1 MSSVIT
7 TDFERWKA
15 QEAALGKPV
24 ALNEFVFANVPG
36 LDPSKDISRDEKLPP
51 AGQIVHRQAVN
62 KAGLAS
68 ENAVAYSVTLGTD
81 VGDFVFNWIG
91 LINKESGTLA
101 MITHAPEQRKIK
113 TVDGVQG
120 NVLTR
125 SFLLEFNG
133 AAKETQITT
142 SAETWQIDFTARLAG
157 MDEIRRL
164 ANRDI
169 YGAAAF
175 FGDGFLVTKAAE
187 QYRVTPGTA
196 YIEGLRGTLEEI
208 TAFNN
213 LRDTKIYADFTFQGN
228 LVSKWQTFVKVT
240 TAKTLAHYQDAA
252 GFQHYVAVIAEID
265 QNGNIT
271 DKRVKG
277 TAIDRELAELKK
289 ELPNKYQPI
298 GDYQPAGSYVTTV
311 DFSLELNKKIDKTSI
326 AQQLGD
332 ETGKVPSLNLLKT
345 ELGGKTSKGDVA
357 GILNQFGIGSVL
369 KKMTSETESGFYL
382 SASGSDDN
390 PEKELGFVIINLA
403 ASGHYKSQIA
413 LTYATET
420 PRAYFRNIFGDVKK
434 PWEPIATKSA
444 IDALNETLKEKLP
457 KSSPAADTRISVTAQ
472 DYPVVSL
479 HQTSTGDMFEIVATP
494 TRNSL
499 LFKHTAK
506 NGTIKQ
512 VGIPFA
518 EIESGAD
525 IAGQRIR
532 KLYSGS
538 GASVGQSFSFGT
550 NGVGKTLIMFHK
562 GMAKIQAPVTT
573 QSYTAYAATGAGAS
587 IAMGVYPDR
596 VTFVHNT
603 GDGDIGEIWLV
614 G

>member
-36 LDPSKDISRDEKLPP
+36 LDLSKDISRDEKLPP

-142 SAETWQIDFTARLAG
+142 SAETWQIDFTARLAC
-157 MDEIRRL
+157 MDEIQRL

-196 YIEGLRGTLEEI
+196 YIEGLRGTLEDI
-208 TAFNN
+208 TSFNN

-228 LVSKWQTFVKVT
+228 LVSKWQTFVEVT

-271 DKRVKG
+271 DKRIKG

-289 ELPNKYQPI
+289 DIPEKYQPK
-298 GDYQPAGSYVTTV
+298 GDYV
-311 DFSLELNKKIDKTSI
+311 LEPFFKLEMLKKLDKADVVS
-326 AQQLGD
+326 QLGND
-332 ETGKVPSLNLLKT
+332 TGKAVSQHLLTT
-345 ELGGKTSKGDVA
+345 ELGKKAPLNVADGK
-357 GILNQFGIGSVL
+357 
-369 KKMTSETESGFYL
+369 
-382 SASGSDDN
+382 
-390 PEKELGFVIINLA
+390 LA
-403 ASGHYKSQIA
+403 KDQ
-413 LTYATET
+413 
-420 PRAYFRNIFGDVKK
+420 N
-434 PWEPIATKSA
+434 
-444 IDALNETLKEKLP
+444 
-457 KSSPAADTRISVTAQ
+457 
-472 DYPVVSL
+472 
-479 HQTSTGDMFEIVATP
+479 
-494 TRNSL
+494 
-499 LFKHTAK
+499 
-506 NGTIKQ
+506 
-512 VGIPFA
+512 
-518 EIESGAD
+518 GAD
-525 IAGQRIR
+525 IADKKKFVGN
-532 KLYSGS
+532 LGLGDVNAAGVATGS
-538 GASVGQSFSFGT
+538 LGSTGYAILPMII
-550 NGVGKTLIMFHK
+550 NGSRSTLIMQWGKLTPLTSGNTIDINLPIAFPTAI
-562 GMAKIQAPVTT
+562 MQ
-573 QSYTAYAATGAGAS
+573 AYATHDNELHTTRPTVYGIGVTSRSTITATATQLTANSVGAT
-587 IAMGVYPDR
+587 
-596 VTFVHNT
+596 VTRGGNEAACYGRYFV
-603 GDGDIGEIWLV
+603 IGY
-614 G
+614 

>member
-1 MSSVIT
+1 MMSSVIT

-51 AGQIVHRQAVN
+51 AGQIVHRQAIN

-133 AAKETQITT
+133 AATETQITT

-157 MDEIRRL
+157 MDEIQRL

-169 YGAAAF
+169 YGAAVF

-277 TAIDRELAELKK
+277 TAIDRELAELK
-289 ELPNKYQPI
+289 ESLPNDYATKPEVNGKLAKAKNGADI
-298 GDYQPAGSYVTTV
+298 PDTEAFIKNLGLGDTDGFVGRLIKTRVFTSSGTYTPTPGTKRIRVTITGGGGGGGGCQAHASNETFFGAGGGAGGTIISIMTAGSYYVV
-311 DFSLELNKKIDKTSI
+311 I
-326 AQQLGD
+326 G
-332 ETGKVPSLNLLKT
+332 
-345 ELGGKTSKGDVA
+345 A
-357 GILNQFGIGSVL
+357 G
-369 KKMTSETESGFYL
+369 
-382 SASGSDDN
+382 
-390 PEKELGFVIINLA
+390 
-403 ASGHYKSQIA
+403 
-413 LTYATET
+413 
-420 PRAYFRNIFGDVKK
+420 
-434 PWEPIATKSA
+434 
-444 IDALNETLKEKLP
+444 
-457 KSSPAADTRISVTAQ
+457 
-472 DYPVVSL
+472 
-479 HQTSTGDMFEIVATP
+479 
-494 TRNSL
+494 
-499 LFKHTAK
+499 
-506 NGTIKQ
+506 
-512 VGIPFA
+512 
-518 EIESGAD
+518 
-525 IAGQRIR
+525 
-532 KLYSGS
+532 GS
-538 GASVGQSFSFGT
+538 G
-550 NGVGKTLIMFHK
+550 
-562 GMAKIQAPVTT
+562 
-573 QSYTAYAATGAGAS
+573 GAGALNGLNGGDS
-587 IAMGVYPDR
+587 SFASLIAPGGAGGGKSGVSNTNGGAGGVP
-596 VTFVHNT
+596 NT
-603 GDGDIGEIWLV
+603 GDIRIIGGHGGDGQAGNFSVSGGGGASHWGGGGRAGADAGGGISGRAYGSGGGGAYDPAYSGTKMTGGNGAAGICIIEEFA
-614 G
+614 

>member
-157 MDEIRRL
+157 MDEIQRL

-187 QYRVTPGTA
+187 QYRVTPGAA

-208 TAFNN
+208 TTFNN

-277 TAIDRELAELKK
+277 TPTDRELEKLIK
-289 ELPNKYQPI
+289 ELPEKYQPI
-298 GDYQPAGSYVTTV
+298 GNYQPAGNYV
-311 DFSLELNKKIDKTSI
+311 DSDYFRLEMLKKFDKASI
-326 AQQLGD
+326 SDQMGNDGD
-332 ETGKVPSLNLLKT
+332 KVPSLRLLSEQIGKCQPKGNYATRDEVNSGLSGKVDKTGGEIKGSLSVENLWV
-345 ELGGKTSKGDVA
+345 LGTGNVPDLSIYPAHTNGDAFFQYKWGTQWFGKVVMPRLQPGEIRTLLHTGSPVLGLGQKPVNLTNVRNKAITYQNDTGQP
-357 GILNQFGIGSVL
+357 ILIAVSL
-369 KKMTSETESGFYL
+369 FYL
-382 SASGSDDN
+382 GVASGIQATLSVDTEKFSVRSGGFGNNESYKGCFISMIIPPGAYYRIDSD
-390 PEKELGFVIINLA
+390 
-403 ASGHYKSQIA
+403 
-413 LTYATET
+413 
-420 PRAYFRNIFGDVKK
+420 
-434 PWEPIATKSA
+434 
-444 IDALNETLKEKLP
+444 
-457 KSSPAADTRISVTAQ
+457 
-472 DYPVVSL
+472 
-479 HQTSTGDMFEIVATP
+479 
-494 TRNSL
+494 
-499 LFKHTAK
+499 
-506 NGTIKQ
+506 
-512 VGIPFA
+512 VGS
-518 EIESGAD
+518 IESWMEY
-525 IAGQRIR
+525 R
-532 KLYSGS
+532 
-538 GASVGQSFSFGT
+538 
-550 NGVGKTLIMFHK
+550 
-562 GMAKIQAPVTT
+562 
-573 QSYTAYAATGAGAS
+573 
-587 IAMGVYPDR
+587 
-596 VTFVHNT
+596 
-603 GDGDIGEIWLV
+603 
-614 G
+614 

>member
-15 QEAALGKPV
+15 QEAALGNPV

-81 VGDFVFNWIG
+81 TGDFVFNWIG

-157 MDEIRRL
+157 MDEIQRL

-169 YGAAAF
+169 YGVAAF

-187 QYRVTPGTA
+187 QYRVTLGTA

-228 LVSKWQTFVKVT
+228 LVRKWQTFVKVT

-265 QNGNIT
+265 KNGNIT

-289 ELPNKYQPI
+289 DLPNKYQPI
-298 GDYQPAGSYVTTV
+298 GDYQPAGSYVTTAN
-311 DFSLELNKKIDKTSI
+311 FSLELNKKIDKASI
-326 AQQLGD
+326 SDVMGNDGD
-332 ETGKVPSLNLLKT
+332 KVPSLRLLSEQIGKCQAKGDYAT
-345 ELGGKTSKGDVA
+345 KQELTNGINTRLPLTGGVLSGNSDILILRNTGVGRENFIAGENSKGERDWLLGRLGLGDDLSLYSA
-357 GILNQFGIGSVL
+357 LHKIGIVL
-369 KKMTSETESGFYL
+369 KSDGAYVNNNKIMSGF
-382 SASGSDDN
+382 
-390 PEKELGFVIINLA
+390 
-403 ASGHYKSQIA
+403 KS
-413 LTYATET
+413 LFENTGYAE
-420 PRAYFRNIFGDVKK
+420 FGDSGLIIQWGIT
-434 PWEPIATKSA
+434 PSPIGGESV
-444 IDALNETLKEKLP
+444 DL
-457 KSSPAADTRISVTAQ
+457 SFRIPFPNKCLAG
-472 DYPVVSL
+472 VVSP
-479 HQTSTGDMFEIVATP
+479 TSSTNNTGFNATYFHI
-494 TRNSL
+494 TSRNA
-499 LFKHTAK
+499 FRITNDRAGTA
-506 NGTIKQ
+506 N
-512 VGIPFA
+512 
-518 EIESGAD
+518 
-525 IAGQRIR
+525 
-532 KLYSGS
+532 KLY
-538 GASVGQSFSFGT
+538 
-550 NGVGKTLIMFHK
+550 M
-562 GMAKIQAPVTT
+562 
-573 QSYTAYAATGAGAS
+573 YW
-587 IAMGVYPDR
+587 IA
-596 VTFVHNT
+596 
-603 GDGDIGEIWLV
+603 IGY
-614 G
+614 

>member
-133 AAKETQITT
+133 AATETQITT

-157 MDEIRRL
+157 MDEIQRL

-187 QYRVTPGTA
+187 QYRVTLGTA

-208 TAFNN
+208 TTFNN

-277 TAIDRELAELKK
+277 SKYDREIEEVRKDLESGDFASKTDLRTGLDKKLDKNRIVQQLSDSSTDVPSAGAVNDALKQK
-289 ELPNKYQPI
+289 QPA
-298 GDYQPAGSYVTTV
+298 GNYALKSDLNNYQPAG
-311 DFSLELNKKIDKTSI
+311 N
-326 AQQLGD
+326 
-332 ETGKVPSLNLLKT
+332 
-345 ELGGKTSKGDVA
+345 
-357 GILNQFGIGSVL
+357 
-369 KKMTSETESGFYL
+369 
-382 SASGSDDN
+382 
-390 PEKELGFVIINLA
+390 
-403 ASGHYKSQIA
+403 
-413 LTYATET
+413 
-420 PRAYFRNIFGDVKK
+420 YFNF
-434 PWEPIATKSA
+434 SA
-444 IDALNETLKEKLP
+444 ITEMPGMGFSGAFTGD
-457 KSSPAADTRISVTAQ
+457 ISVKYIKGISISSGPGNSDTGQIYVDHKAVVTAR
-472 DYPVVSL
+472 YL
-479 HQTSTGDMFEIVATP
+479 
-494 TRNSL
+494 NN
-499 LFKHTAK
+499 
-506 NGTIKQ
+506 NGAVYENRI
-512 VGIPFA
+512 VGIPVGA
-518 EIESGAD
+518 TIEWQSAAPIPENFLVNDG
-525 IAGQRIR
+525 R
-532 KLYSGS
+532 
-538 GASVGQSFSFGT
+538 SFSASTYSELAKVFPGLKLPDDRGLFKRALDSGKGYDSGRALGSFQNDAMQNLTGSFGNPT
-550 NGVGKTLIMFHK
+550 IEGGDWAEGVFRHSVNIG
-562 GMAKIQAPVTT
+562 GRAQ
-573 QSYTAYAATGAGAS
+573 GAGGNSISWTFDAS
-587 IAMGVYPDR
+587 RQVRTANEFRPVNKAVIYITR
-596 VTFVHNT
+596 V
-603 GDGDIGEIWLV
+603 I
-614 G
+614 

>member
-51 AGQIVHRQAVN
+51 SGQIVHRQAVN

-81 VGDFVFNWIG
+81 TGDFVFNWIG

-120 NVLTR
+120 NVITR

-133 AAKETQITT
+133 AATETQITT

-157 MDEIRRL
+157 MDEIQRL

-169 YGAAAF
+169 YGTAAF

-187 QYRVTPGTA
+187 QYHVTPGTA

-208 TAFNN
+208 TTFNN

-240 TAKTLAHYQDAA
+240 TAKTLAHYQDTA

-265 QNGNIT
+265 KNGNIT

-277 TAIDRELAELKK
+277 TATDRELAELKK
-289 ELPNKYQPI
+289 DLPETYQPK
-298 GDYQPAGSYVTTV
+298 GDYVSESDLNNKINNDDIVHVPGTSKTKIMSQSGATKAFADAAIFFSSSNQAGVRPSESSDISLVTLSTGHVGVWSNTAGEFLWYFTGSKMMKGEVPLSLVTGFRESFVGMTTYFMHRSAQLPAGWYSINGDRYSVSSPQGAV
-311 DFSLELNKKIDKTSI
+311 IKSLPAQLKSDWKI
-326 AQQLGD
+326 
-332 ETGKVPSLNLLKT
+332 
-345 ELGGKTSKGDVA
+345 
-357 GILNQFGIGSVL
+357 
-369 KKMTSETESGFYL
+369 TESG
-382 SASGSDDN
+382 GM
-390 PEKELGFVIINLA
+390 INLPDPRFTDGRMPFPRPVNGTSRQVGTIEDDITRKITGGL
-403 ASGHYKSQIA
+403 SGVQFKN
-413 LTYATET
+413 T
-420 PRAYFRNIFGDVKK
+420 
-434 PWEPIATKSA
+434 SA
-444 IDALNETLKEKLP
+444 PSGAF
-457 KSSPAADTRISVTAQ
+457 
-472 DYPVVSL
+472 
-479 HQTSTGDMFEIVATP
+479 QTSIQTDVQG
-494 TRNSL
+494 
-499 LFKHTAK
+499 TALEP
-506 NGTIKQ
+506 GT
-512 VGIPFA
+512 
-518 EIESGAD
+518 S
-525 IAGQRIR
+525 
-532 KLYSGS
+532 S
-538 GASVGQSFSFGT
+538 
-550 NGVGKTLIMFHK
+550 IM
-562 GMAKIQAPVTT
+562 
-573 QSYTAYAATGAGAS
+573 
-587 IAMGVYPDR
+587 R
-596 VTFVHNT
+596 VTFDSSRVVNT
-603 GDGDIGEIWLV
+603 GTENKPLDIGVTWAIYLGV
-614 G
+614 

>member
-51 AGQIVHRQAVN
+51 SGQIVHRQAVN

-113 TVDGVQG
+113 TIDGVQG

-133 AAKETQITT
+133 AATETQITT

-157 MDEIRRL
+157 MDEIQRL

-187 QYRVTPGTA
+187 QYRVTPGAA

-208 TAFNN
+208 TTFNN

-289 ELPNKYQPI
+289 DLPERYQPK
-298 GDYQPAGSYVTTV
+298 GDYQPAGSYAKPGDSYTKVEANIKFQPLGNYADKNSYNPQNFSAPISSNEFRSISEGGSAAFFKDGAITYTKDGKEWKYVNYPEKSGVMAVV
-311 DFSLELNKKIDKTSI
+311 DDIPAQLTG
-326 AQQLGD
+326 QQLI
-332 ETGKVPSLNLLKT
+332 ELLKEVDGT
-345 ELGGKTSKGDVA
+345 GSGLDADFIRGLPADFTLVNNGTGGYQKLPSGLIIQWGISEITSGTVWVPFNIVFPSAVAHVSIHDNSGGETLSVWQINNLNVRGFSADLTA
-357 GILNQFGIGSVL
+357 GISNPGKFGVP
-369 KKMTSETESGFYL
+369 KEVRAPWFAFGF
-382 SASGSDDN
+382 
-390 PEKELGFVIINLA
+390 
-403 ASGHYKSQIA
+403 
-413 LTYATET
+413 
-420 PRAYFRNIFGDVKK
+420 
-434 PWEPIATKSA
+434 
-444 IDALNETLKEKLP
+444 
-457 KSSPAADTRISVTAQ
+457 
-472 DYPVVSL
+472 
-479 HQTSTGDMFEIVATP
+479 
-494 TRNSL
+494 
-499 LFKHTAK
+499 
-506 NGTIKQ
+506 
-512 VGIPFA
+512 
-518 EIESGAD
+518 
-525 IAGQRIR
+525 
-532 KLYSGS
+532 
-538 GASVGQSFSFGT
+538 
-550 NGVGKTLIMFHK
+550 
-562 GMAKIQAPVTT
+562 
-573 QSYTAYAATGAGAS
+573 
-587 IAMGVYPDR
+587 
-596 VTFVHNT
+596 
-603 GDGDIGEIWLV
+603 
-614 G
+614 

>member
-62 KAGLAS
+62 RAGLAS
-68 ENAVAYSVTLGTD
+68 EKAVAYSVTLGTD

-157 MDEIRRL
+157 MDEIQRL

-187 QYRVTPGTA
+187 QYSVTPGTA

-208 TAFNN
+208 TTFNN

-277 TAIDRELAELKK
+277 TATDRELAELKK
-289 ELPNKYQPI
+289 DLPDKYQPK
-298 GDYQPAGSYVTTV
+298 GDYQPAGSYASEDDVN
-311 DFSLELNKKIDKTSI
+311 SKIDKKSLTDT
-326 AQQLGD
+326 LGD
-332 ETGKVPSLNLLKT
+332 SKELVIHQKGLTELFTGKHIPAGADLNNYK
-345 ELGGKTSKGDVA
+345 EPGD
-357 GILNQFGIGSVL
+357 
-369 KKMTSETESGFYL
+369 FYQN
-382 SASGSDDN
+382 SSD
-390 PEKELGFVIINLA
+390 LA
-403 ASGHYKSQIA
+403 ASGKNYPGPHAGHLRVEKAAGVIQTFRHYITGQQWQRSFYDNSWTGWLEFSHIRIGKIELSGFTSGELGFGWYLMSNDRYPVESPQGKVLKSLSPMFRSVWKIKESDGMINVPQIQLEDGRTPFFRPVNGTGRQVGSVEQDA
-413 LTYATET
+413 QRKITGFLHDVYGGINLGADGVFDKKSVYDADYYASRVQSDLRFKLLGNCVFDSSNVTQTATEN
-420 PRAYFRNIFGDVKK
+420 RSLNIGMNAV
-434 PWEPIATKSA
+434 IY
-444 IDALNETLKEKLP
+444 L
-457 KSSPAADTRISVTAQ
+457 
-472 DYPVVSL
+472 
-479 HQTSTGDMFEIVATP
+479 
-494 TRNSL
+494 
-499 LFKHTAK
+499 
-506 NGTIKQ
+506 
-512 VGIPFA
+512 
-518 EIESGAD
+518 
-525 IAGQRIR
+525 
-532 KLYSGS
+532 
-538 GASVGQSFSFGT
+538 
-550 NGVGKTLIMFHK
+550 GV
-562 GMAKIQAPVTT
+562 
-573 QSYTAYAATGAGAS
+573 
-587 IAMGVYPDR
+587 
-596 VTFVHNT
+596 
-603 GDGDIGEIWLV
+603 
-614 G
+614 

>member
-68 ENAVAYSVTLGTD
+68 EKAVAYSVTLGTD

-133 AAKETQITT
+133 AATETQITT

-157 MDEIRRL
+157 MDEIQRL

-208 TAFNN
+208 TTFNN

-289 ELPNKYQPI
+289 R
-298 GDYQPAGSYVTTV
+298 
-311 DFSLELNKKIDKTSI
+311 
-326 AQQLGD
+326 
-332 ETGKVPSLNLLKT
+332 
-345 ELGGKTSKGDVA
+345 VA
-357 GILNQFGIGSVL
+357 EYISAERG
-369 KKMTSETESGFYL
+369 L
-382 SASGSDDN
+382 SACG
-390 PEKELGFVIINLA
+390 ELRYYG
-403 ASGHYKSQIA
+403 
-413 LTYATET
+413 
-420 PRAYFRNIFGDVKK
+420 
-434 PWEPIATKSA
+434 
-444 IDALNETLKEKLP
+444 
-457 KSSPAADTRISVTAQ
+457 
-472 DYPVVSL
+472 
-479 HQTSTGDMFEIVATP
+479 
-494 TRNSL
+494 
-499 LFKHTAK
+499 
-506 NGTIKQ
+506 
-512 VGIPFA
+512 
-518 EIESGAD
+518 
-525 IAGQRIR
+525 
-532 KLYSGS
+532 
-538 GASVGQSFSFGT
+538 
-550 NGVGKTLIMFHK
+550 
-562 GMAKIQAPVTT
+562 
-573 QSYTAYAATGAGAS
+573 
-587 IAMGVYPDR
+587 
-596 VTFVHNT
+596 
-603 GDGDIGEIWLV
+603 
-614 G
+614 

>member
-24 ALNEFVFANVPG
+24 ALNEFVFANVQG

-133 AAKETQITT
+133 AATETQITT

-157 MDEIRRL
+157 MDEIQRL

-169 YGAAAF
+169 YGTAAF
-175 FGDGFLVTKAAE
+175 FGDGFLVTKTAE

-240 TAKTLAHYQDAA
+240 SAKTLAHYLDAA

-265 QNGNIT
+265 KNGNIT

-289 ELPNKYQPI
+289 ELPNTYQPK
-298 GDYQPAGSYVTTV
+298 GDYQPAGSYVTTAN
-311 DFSLELNKKIDKTSI
+311 FSLELNKKIDKASI
-326 AQQLGD
+326 ADQLGN
-332 ETGKVPSLNLLKT
+332 ETTKVPSLHLLIT
-345 ELGGKTSKGDVA
+345 EIGKLQPKGNYQVA
-357 GILNQFGIGSVL
+357 GN
-369 KKMTSETESGFYL
+369 
-382 SASGSDDN
+382 
-390 PEKELGFVIINLA
+390 
-403 ASGHYKSQIA
+403 
-413 LTYATET
+413 YA
-420 PRAYFRNIFGDVKK
+420 D
-434 PWEPIATKSA
+434 
-444 IDALNETLKEKLP
+444 
-457 KSSPAADTRISVTAQ
+457 KSSAGLQEFS
-472 DYPVVSL
+472 
-479 HQTSTGDMFEIVATP
+479 G
-494 TRNSL
+494 
-499 LFKHTAK
+499 
-506 NGTIKQ
+506 
-512 VGIPFA
+512 GI
-518 EIESGAD
+518 
-525 IAGQRIR
+525 R
-532 KLYSGS
+532 
-538 GASVGQSFSFGT
+538 
-550 NGVGKTLIMFHK
+550 
-562 GMAKIQAPVTT
+562 AP
-573 QSYTAYAATGAGAS
+573 YIDAATGEDRTGLRAMNKRPLIYSEIAGKVYQAVIPLQNGTMGFSEDYPKLPLIGSGSTRNGVTDSRQLGITYINDKPYSIFVTVMLQSSTTEYNLITIMKIKNLPAS
-587 IAMGVYPDR
+587 DFYVGVNGAGSGILAKATHAQIVLPGESYVVTATTVGAKIVSWVEIAV
-596 VTFVHNT
+596 
-603 GDGDIGEIWLV
+603 
-614 G
+614 

>member
-51 AGQIVHRQAVN
+51 SGQIVHRQAVN

-133 AAKETQITT
+133 AATETQITT

-157 MDEIRRL
+157 MDEIQRL

-240 TAKTLAHYQDAA
+240 TAKTLAHYQDAS

-265 QNGNIT
+265 KNGNIT

-277 TAIDRELAELKK
+277 TATDRELAELKK
-289 ELPNKYQPI
+289 DLPEKYQPI
-298 GDYQPAGSYVTTV
+298 GDYQPAGSYVTTAN
-311 DFSLELNKKIDKTSI
+311 FSLELNKKIDKASI
-326 AQQLGD
+326 SDVMGND
-332 ETGKVPSLNLLKT
+332 RSKVPSLDLFSTKIGGLSSDLSTKFDKTGGKISGQIDIEAPGGRVQTLKAKAGTSVYQELYLLTILAAWLGITNGDTLTLANSIADKRLT
-345 ELGGKTSKGDVA
+345 IGPDGFKIDGRDIATADKLLGIGQTYKDVTASRKNGATYTNNSTKPIWIFVKANRTASTDYDPYSIGVFVNGVEAAYRWTSVNEIPTVQFIVPPGASYYVLGGWGQT
-357 GILNQFGIGSVL
+357 
-369 KKMTSETESGFYL
+369 
-382 SASGSDDN
+382 
-390 PEKELGFVIINLA
+390 
-403 ASGHYKSQIA
+403 H
-413 LTYATET
+413 
-420 PRAYFRNIFGDVKK
+420 
-434 PWEPIATKSA
+434 PWEPITKWVELS
-444 IDALNETLKEKLP
+444 
-457 KSSPAADTRISVTAQ
+457 
-472 DYPVVSL
+472 
-479 HQTSTGDMFEIVATP
+479 
-494 TRNSL
+494 
-499 LFKHTAK
+499 
-506 NGTIKQ
+506 
-512 VGIPFA
+512 
-518 EIESGAD
+518 
-525 IAGQRIR
+525 
-532 KLYSGS
+532 
-538 GASVGQSFSFGT
+538 
-550 NGVGKTLIMFHK
+550 
-562 GMAKIQAPVTT
+562 
-573 QSYTAYAATGAGAS
+573 
-587 IAMGVYPDR
+587 
-596 VTFVHNT
+596 
-603 GDGDIGEIWLV
+603 
-614 G
+614 

>member
-81 VGDFVFNWIG
+81 TGDFVFNWIG

-157 MDEIRRL
+157 MDEIQRL

-240 TAKTLAHYQDAA
+240 TAKTLANYQDAA

-265 QNGNIT
+265 KNGNIT

-289 ELPNKYQPI
+289 DIPEKYQPK
-298 GDYQPAGSYVTTV
+298 GDYQPAGSYVTTAN
-311 DFSLELNKKIDKTSI
+311 FSLELNKKIDKASI
-326 AQQLGD
+326 SDVMGNDGD
-332 ETGKVPSLNLLKT
+332 KVPSLRLLSEQIGKAQPKGNYANNNGFGIEADSFRGNLG
-345 ELGGKTSKGDVA
+345 LGNSSVRDVGIEPRQIPDMSYFVVSKNSTVIVEQLPTGIIKIA
-357 GILNQFGIGSVL
+357 GIHLASTNNDGNCFIPLPSSFPNRVL
-369 KKMTSETESGFYL
+369 FYC
-382 SASGSDDN
+382 AEQNSGSYSGDLTPWIFSPYMN
-390 PEKELGFVIINLA
+390 EESPVSSLRLA
-403 ASGHYKSQIA
+403 VRRSTTG
-413 LTYATET
+413 EVM
-420 PRAYFRNIFGDVKK
+420 RN
-434 PWEPIATKSA
+434 
-444 IDALNETLKEKLP
+444 
-457 KSSPAADTRISVTAQ
+457 DTISVKYFA
-472 DYPVVSL
+472 
-479 HQTSTGDMFEIVATP
+479 
-494 TRNSL
+494 
-499 LFKHTAK
+499 
-506 NGTIKQ
+506 
-512 VGIPFA
+512 VG
-518 EIESGAD
+518 
-525 IAGQRIR
+525 
-532 KLYSGS
+532 Y
-538 GASVGQSFSFGT
+538 
-550 NGVGKTLIMFHK
+550 
-562 GMAKIQAPVTT
+562 
-573 QSYTAYAATGAGAS
+573 
-587 IAMGVYPDR
+587 
-596 VTFVHNT
+596 
-603 GDGDIGEIWLV
+603 
-614 G
+614 

>member
-81 VGDFVFNWIG
+81 TGDFVFNWIG
-91 LINKESGTLA
+91 LVNKESGTLA

-133 AAKETQITT
+133 AATETQITT

-157 MDEIRRL
+157 MDEIQRL

-208 TAFNN
+208 TTFNN

-228 LVSKWQTFVKVT
+228 LVSKWQTFVKIT

-289 ELPNKYQPI
+289 DLPEKYQPK
-298 GDYQPAGSYVTTV
+298 GDYQPAGSYQPAGNYV
-311 DFSLELNKKIDKTSI
+311 DSDYFRLEMLKKFDKANISD
-326 AQQLGD
+326 QMGNDGD
-332 ETGKVPSLNLLKT
+332 KVPSLRLLS
-345 ELGGKTSKGDVA
+345 EQIGRCQPKGDYALSSGNGINAEEFRRNLGLGSSALRNA
-357 GILNQFGIGSVL
+357 GVSN
-369 KKMTSETESGFYL
+369 
-382 SASGSDDN
+382 
-390 PEKELGFVIINLA
+390 
-403 ASGHYKSQIA
+403 
-413 LTYATET
+413 
-420 PRAYFRNIFGDVKK
+420 GDVPEMAAFSAFLGENGWFKI
-434 PWEPIATKSA
+434 PMLVNGTPITLIVQYGTKACAEKTTTSIDFPIPFPNNCFHFSSSAYQATGG
-444 IDALNETLKEKLP
+444 IWV
-457 KSSPAADTRISVTAQ
+457 SVT
-472 DYPVVSL
+472 V
-479 HQTSTGDMFEIVATP
+479 
-494 TRNSL
+494 N
-499 LFKHTAK
+499 
-506 NGTIKQ
+506 
-512 VGIPFA
+512 
-518 EIESGAD
+518 GAD
-525 IAGQRIR
+525 NYHGEANAFFDGSLARAG
-532 KLYSGS
+532 Y
-538 GASVGQSFSFGT
+538 
-550 NGVGKTLIMFHK
+550 
-562 GMAKIQAPVTT
+562 
-573 QSYTAYAATGAGAS
+573 
-587 IAMGVYPDR
+587 
-596 VTFVHNT
+596 VHFKWLA
-603 GDGDIGEIWLV
+603 IGF
-614 G
+614 

>member
-36 LDPSKDISRDEKLPP
+36 LDPSKDISRDEQLPP

-157 MDEIRRL
+157 MDEIQRL

-208 TAFNN
+208 TAFSN

-265 QNGNIT
+265 LNGNIT

-277 TAIDRELAELKK
+277 SKYDREIEEVRKDLESGDFASKTDLRTGLDKKLDKTRIVQQLSDSSTDVPSAGAVNDALKQK
-289 ELPNKYQPI
+289 QPA
-298 GDYQPAGSYVTTV
+298 GNYALKSDLNNYQPAG
-311 DFSLELNKKIDKTSI
+311 N
-326 AQQLGD
+326 
-332 ETGKVPSLNLLKT
+332 
-345 ELGGKTSKGDVA
+345 
-357 GILNQFGIGSVL
+357 
-369 KKMTSETESGFYL
+369 
-382 SASGSDDN
+382 
-390 PEKELGFVIINLA
+390 
-403 ASGHYKSQIA
+403 
-413 LTYATET
+413 
-420 PRAYFRNIFGDVKK
+420 YFNF
-434 PWEPIATKSA
+434 SA
-444 IDALNETLKEKLP
+444 ITEMPGMGFSGAFTGD
-457 KSSPAADTRISVTAQ
+457 ISVKYIKGISISSGPGNSDTGQIYVDHKAVVTAR
-472 DYPVVSL
+472 YL
-479 HQTSTGDMFEIVATP
+479 
-494 TRNSL
+494 NN
-499 LFKHTAK
+499 
-506 NGTIKQ
+506 NGAVYENRI
-512 VGIPFA
+512 VGIPVGA
-518 EIESGAD
+518 TIEWQSAAPIPENFLVNDG
-525 IAGQRIR
+525 R
-532 KLYSGS
+532 
-538 GASVGQSFSFGT
+538 SFSASTYSELAKVFPGLKLPDDRGLFKRALDSGKGYDSGRALGSFQNDAMQNLTGSFGNPT
-550 NGVGKTLIMFHK
+550 IEGGDWAEGVFRHSVNIG
-562 GMAKIQAPVTT
+562 GRAQ
-573 QSYTAYAATGAGAS
+573 GAGGNSISWTFDAS
-587 IAMGVYPDR
+587 RQVRTANEFRPVNKAVIYITR
-596 VTFVHNT
+596 V
-603 GDGDIGEIWLV
+603 I
-614 G
+614 

>member
-133 AAKETQITT
+133 AATETQITT

-157 MDEIRRL
+157 MDEIQRL

-208 TAFNN
+208 TTFNN

-277 TAIDRELAELKK
+277 TPTDRELEKLIK
-289 ELPNKYQPI
+289 ELPEKYQPI
-298 GDYQPAGSYVTTV
+298 GNYVTETN
-311 DFSLELNKKIDKTSI
+311 FNLGLGKKIDKANI
-326 AQQLGD
+326 ADQLGND
-332 ETGKVPSLNLLKT
+332 RSKVPSLDLLTT
-345 ELGGKTSKGDVA
+345 ELAKKIPESYVVSELGYNNDKIIDQRRVTNELNDRAMKSDVETFIKELRTELEKKGDKNTLIRAGKGYHEDKATGLIMQWGDWALADVPGDKTVVNFAIPFPATGVVSAISVNNAADQMVGYEKIGKTGMTIIKG
-357 GILNQFGIGSVL
+357 I
-369 KKMTSETESGFYL
+369 T
-382 SASGSDDN
+382 DDN
-390 PEKELGFVIINLA
+390 V
-403 ASGHYKSQIA
+403 
-413 LTYATET
+413 
-420 PRAYFRNIFGDVKK
+420 R
-434 PWEPIATKSA
+434 
-444 IDALNETLKEKLP
+444 
-457 KSSPAADTRISVTAQ
+457 
-472 DYPVVSL
+472 
-479 HQTSTGDMFEIVATP
+479 TGQYIVW
-494 TRNSL
+494 
-499 LFKHTAK
+499 
-506 NGTIKQ
+506 G
-512 VGIPFA
+512 
-518 EIESGAD
+518 
-525 IAGQRIR
+525 
-532 KLYSGS
+532 
-538 GASVGQSFSFGT
+538 
-550 NGVGKTLIMFHK
+550 
-562 GMAKIQAPVTT
+562 
-573 QSYTAYAATGAGAS
+573 
-587 IAMGVYPDR
+587 
-596 VTFVHNT
+596 
-603 GDGDIGEIWLV
+603 W
-614 G
+614 

>member
-142 SAETWQIDFTARLAG
+142 SAETWQIDFTARLTG
-157 MDEIRRL
+157 MDEAQRL

-169 YGAAAF
+169 YGASAF

-208 TAFNN
+208 TTFNN

-265 QNGNIT
+265 QNGNIK

-289 ELPNKYQPI
+289 DIPEKYQPI
-298 GDYQPAGSYVTTV
+298 GDYQPAGSYATKQ
-311 DFSLELNKKIDKTSI
+311 ELNSGLGKKWDKSAPLHEFPDAVITEKSD
-326 AQQLGD
+326 LNNY
-332 ETGKVPSLNLLKT
+332 KVP
-345 ELGGKTSKGDVA
+345 GDFIFSNDA
-357 GILNQFGIGSVL
+357 IGSHFPDVWGGYLEVRKNLYSRIDQVFTVYSSNEKYFRSSQGTGEFSAWVSLYTSGNTKTDKNGYIRVNGSTGELIGIPVGSSVFWNTSAPIPDNFWPHEGRSFSASEYPELAKVIPSL
-369 KKMTSETESGFYL
+369 KLPDDRGYAIRVADNGKGIDPGRTVGSFQEDAIRNFTGWFGERDFRSPNNGNYFPFLWGQTGVFKSEKRISSEGASPVMEKAESGNW
-382 SASGSDDN
+382 SG
-390 PEKELGFVIINLA
+390 
-403 ASGHYKSQIA
+403 
-413 LTYATET
+413 
-420 PRAYFRNIFGDVKK
+420 VKFD
-434 PWEPIATKSA
+434 PSLVVPTA
-444 IDALNETLKEKLP
+444 NENRMKN
-457 KSSPAADTRISVTAQ
+457 
-472 DYPVVSL
+472 
-479 HQTSTGDMFEIVATP
+479 VA
-494 TRNSL
+494 
-499 LFKHTAK
+499 K
-506 NGTIKQ
+506 I
-512 VGIPFA
+512 
-518 EIESGAD
+518 
-525 IAGQRIR
+525 
-532 KLYSGS
+532 
-538 GASVGQSFSFGT
+538 
-550 NGVGKTLIMFHK
+550 LIM
-562 GMAKIQAPVTT
+562 
-573 QSYTAYAATGAGAS
+573 
-587 IAMGVYPDR
+587 R
-596 VTFVHNT
+596 VK
-603 GDGDIGEIWLV
+603 
-614 G
+614 

>member
-133 AAKETQITT
+133 AATETQITT

-157 MDEIRRL
+157 MDEIQRL

-289 ELPNKYQPI
+289 DLPNKYQPI
-298 GDYQPAGSYVTTV
+298 GDYQPKGDYQPAGQYVLSKDADEKLKAKRDKTDNIFPAVTFKPENAEDVLWLAYDEYKKQFAIAINVGNTAKYIYLQNKEGSFALEDQVTDQAILSKILGVDGAGSNLDADFIRGLPG
-311 DFSLELNKKIDKTSI
+311 DFSSLLE
-326 AQQLGD
+326 GD
-332 ETGKVPSLNLLKT
+332 GYQRLPSKLIIQWGVSGQSPSDIYVRFPIPFTKNPL
-345 ELGGKTSKGDVA
+345 
-357 GILNQFGIGSVL
+357 FIGH
-369 KKMTSETESGFYL
+369 
-382 SASGSDDN
+382 
-390 PEKELGFVIINLA
+390 
-403 ASGHYKSQIA
+403 SGHGGGYTTAIWTSNSITNVGFNASQVCV
-413 LTYATET
+413 LS
-420 PRAYFRNIFGDVKK
+420 NN
-434 PWEPIATKSA
+434 S
-444 IDALNETLKEKLP
+444 EK
-457 KSSPAADTRISVTAQ
+457 
-472 DYPVVSL
+472 
-479 HQTSTGDMFEIVATP
+479 
-494 TRNSL
+494 
-499 LFKHTAK
+499 
-506 NGTIKQ
+506 
-512 VGIPFA
+512 
-518 EIESGAD
+518 
-525 IAGQRIR
+525 
-532 KLYSGS
+532 
-538 GASVGQSFSFGT
+538 
-550 NGVGKTLIMFHK
+550 
-562 GMAKIQAPVTT
+562 
-573 QSYTAYAATGAGAS
+573 
-587 IAMGVYPDR
+587 VYPPGNWA
-596 VTFVHNT
+596 TNWLA
-603 GDGDIGEIWLV
+603 IGY
-614 G
+614 

>member
-51 AGQIVHRQAVN
+51 SGQIVHRQAVN

-81 VGDFVFNWIG
+81 AGDFVFNWIG
-91 LINKESGTLA
+91 LVNKESGTLA

-157 MDEIRRL
+157 MDEMQRL
-164 ANRDI
+164 ASRDI
-169 YGAAAF
+169 YGTAAF

-208 TAFNN
+208 TTFNN

-228 LVSKWQTFVKVT
+228 LVSKWRTFVKVT
-240 TAKTLAHYQDAA
+240 AAKTLAHYQDTA

-265 QNGNIT
+265 QNGKIT

-277 TAIDRELAELKK
+277 TPTDRELEKLIK
-289 ELPNKYQPI
+289 ELPEKYQPI
-298 GDYQPAGSYVTTV
+298 GNYQPAGNYV
-311 DFSLELNKKIDKTSI
+311 DFDYFRLELLKKFDKADISD
-326 AQQLGD
+326 QMGND
-332 ETGKVPSLNLLKT
+332 RSKVPSLDLFTKKVGELNAGVSEKFDKTGGKITGQTDIEVKGGRVQTLKALTGKSVYQELYLLEDMVAWWGVVNSNEVVIENRATGQKLFIGPGGFKIDGKSIAT
-345 ELGGKTSKGDVA
+345 TDQLLGVGQKYKDVTASRKNGATYTNNSTKPIVVCVECNRTAATSDDAYSFGAVVDDHRVAYRWTQANEISMLCFIVPPGSSYNVLGGWGQSHV
-357 GILNQFGIGSVL
+357 
-369 KKMTSETESGFYL
+369 
-382 SASGSDDN
+382 
-390 PEKELGFVIINLA
+390 
-403 ASGHYKSQIA
+403 
-413 LTYATET
+413 
-420 PRAYFRNIFGDVKK
+420 
-434 PWEPIATKSA
+434 WEP
-444 IDALNETLKEKLP
+444 
-457 KSSPAADTRISVTAQ
+457 
-472 DYPVVSL
+472 
-479 HQTSTGDMFEIVATP
+479 
-494 TRNSL
+494 
-499 LFKHTAK
+499 
-506 NGTIKQ
+506 
-512 VGIPFA
+512 
-518 EIESGAD
+518 
-525 IAGQRIR
+525 
-532 KLYSGS
+532 
-538 GASVGQSFSFGT
+538 
-550 NGVGKTLIMFHK
+550 
-562 GMAKIQAPVTT
+562 
-573 QSYTAYAATGAGAS
+573 
-587 IAMGVYPDR
+587 
-596 VTFVHNT
+596 
-603 GDGDIGEIWLV
+603 LV
-614 G
+614 KWVELS

>member
-51 AGQIVHRQAVN
+51 SGQIVHRQAVN

-157 MDEIRRL
+157 MDEIQRL

-187 QYRVTPGTA
+187 QYRVTLGTA

-208 TAFNN
+208 TTFNN
-213 LRDTKIYADFTFQGN
+213 LRDTKIYADFTFRGN

-240 TAKTLAHYQDAA
+240 TAKTLAHYQDVA

-265 QNGNIT
+265 KNGNIT

-277 TAIDRELAELKK
+277 TATDRELAELKK
-289 ELPNKYQPI
+289 DIPNKYQPI
-298 GDYQPAGSYVTTV
+298 GDYQPAGSYVTTAN
-311 DFSLELNKKIDKTSI
+311 FSLELNKKFDKSNI
-326 AQQLGD
+326 ADQLGND
-332 ETGKVPSLNLLKT
+332 RNKVPSLDLFSK
-345 ELGGKTSKGDVA
+345 ELGGKASNSDVDKKYDRTGGTVDGVVNVSRDGA
-357 GILNQFGIGSVL
+357 G
-369 KKMTSETESGFYL
+369 
-382 SASGSDDN
+382 
-390 PEKELGFVIINLA
+390 
-403 ASGHYKSQIA
+403 
-413 LTYATET
+413 
-420 PRAYFRNIFGDVKK
+420 
-434 PWEPIATKSA
+434 
-444 IDALNETLKEKLP
+444 
-457 KSSPAADTRISVTAQ
+457 
-472 DYPVVSL
+472 VS
-479 HQTSTGDMFEIVATP
+479 I
-494 TRNSL
+494 
-499 LFKHTAK
+499 TAK
-506 NGTIKQ
+506 T
-512 VGIPFA
+512 A
-518 EIESGAD
+518 
-525 IAGQRIR
+525 
-532 KLYSGS
+532 
-538 GASVGQSFSFGT
+538 GASVRYELKDSDGTVIGYVGTASNTSDSPLVIRSNRGNATLSLSGSASFT
-550 NGVGKTLIMFHK
+550 NGKRNLTTDDQNTALLNANGWIKDSSTGFIKQWMLVDTKAGTDPQTFNFPTPFPNGFFSLSTALRSVANGYGSIAWQSASRTSVTLVNVG
-562 GMAKIQAPVTT
+562 
-573 QSYTAYAATGAGAS
+573 AATGASKAY
-587 IAMGVYPDR
+587 IEVMGY
-596 VTFVHNT
+596 
-603 GDGDIGEIWLV
+603 
-614 G
+614 

>member
-68 ENAVAYSVTLGTD
+68 EKAVAYSVTLGTD

-157 MDEIRRL
+157 MDEIQRL

-187 QYRVTPGTA
+187 QCRVTPGTA

-208 TAFNN
+208 TTFNN

-252 GFQHYVAVIAEID
+252 GFQHYVSVIAEID
-265 QNGNIT
+265 KNGNIT

-289 ELPNKYQPI
+289 DLPNKYQPI
-298 GDYQPAGSYVTTV
+298 GDYQPAGSYVYSDYFV
-311 DFSLELNKKIDKTSI
+311 LEMLKKFDKANISD
-326 AQQLGD
+326 QMGNNGD
-332 ETGKVPSLNLLKT
+332 KVPSLRLLSEQIGKCQPKGNYAPSSVYGVSSDGSVSIKT
-345 ELGGKTSKGDVA
+345 PSGKEFYISFNGYTGIKDENGKVVWEFNPDGVLTA
-357 GILNQFGIGSVL
+357 GTIPIERLRGYIKGIGDAQTWRVMGNERKIGITYVNTEKRPIQVSVDVL
-369 KKMTSETESGFYL
+369 VRNSSTPVYL
-382 SASGSDDN
+382 RYNDEAISSVASGTDQAVRQN
-390 PEKELGFVIINLA
+390 ITAII
-403 ASGHYKSQIA
+403 
-413 LTYATET
+413 
-420 PRAYFRNIFGDVKK
+420 
-434 PWEPIATKSA
+434 
-444 IDALNETLKEKLP
+444 
-457 KSSPAADTRISVTAQ
+457 PAGADYGVYT
-472 DYPVVSL
+472 D
-479 HQTSTGDMFEIVATP
+479 STG
-494 TRNSL
+494 
-499 LFKHTAK
+499 
-506 NGTIKQ
+506 
-512 VGIPFA
+512 
-518 EIESGAD
+518 
-525 IAGQRIR
+525 
-532 KLYSGS
+532 
-538 GASVGQSFSFGT
+538 
-550 NGVGKTLIMFHK
+550 TLH
-562 GMAKIQAPVTT
+562 
-573 QSYTAYAATGAGAS
+573 SWS
-587 IAMGVYPDR
+587 ELR
-596 VTFVHNT
+596 
-603 GDGDIGEIWLV
+603 
-614 G
+614 

>member
-36 LDPSKDISRDEKLPP
+36 LDPSKDISRDEQLPP

-81 VGDFVFNWIG
+81 TGDFVFNWIG

-157 MDEIRRL
+157 MDEIQRL

-169 YGAAAF
+169 YDAAAF
-175 FGDGFLVTKAAE
+175 FGDGFLVTKTAE

-208 TAFNN
+208 TTFNN

-228 LVSKWQTFVKVT
+228 LVSKWQTFVKIT

-277 TAIDRELAELKK
+277 TPTDRELEKLIKD
-289 ELPNKYQPI
+289 LPEKYQPK
-298 GDYQPAGSYVTTV
+298 GDYQPAGSYQPAGNYV
-311 DFSLELNKKIDKTSI
+311 DSDYFRLEMLKKFDKANISD
-326 AQQLGD
+326 QMGNDGD
-332 ETGKVPSLNLLKT
+332 KVPSLRLLS
-345 ELGGKTSKGDVA
+345 EQIGKCQPAGD
-357 GILNQFGIGSVL
+357 
-369 KKMTSETESGFYL
+369 
-382 SASGSDDN
+382 
-390 PEKELGFVIINLA
+390 
-403 ASGHYKSQIA
+403 
-413 LTYATET
+413 YAM
-420 PRAYFRNIFGDVKK
+420 ADDVK
-434 PWEPIATKSA
+434 PSA
-444 IDALNETLKEKLP
+444 
-457 KSSPAADTRISVTAQ
+457 
-472 DYPVVSL
+472 
-479 HQTSTGDMFEIVATP
+479 
-494 TRNSL
+494 L
-499 LFKHTAK
+499 LSK
-506 NGTIKQ
+506 IKT
-512 VGIPFA
+512 VDG
-518 EIESGAD
+518 
-525 IAGQRIR
+525 
-532 KLYSGS
+532 SGS
-538 GASVGQSFSFGT
+538 GLDADFLRGLPANFSAYGKPDGYQELPSGMIIQWGSRIIQPETIEVISFPAAFPRQLFVVVGSQHSANYTSAIMTINQTTYTRQSF
-550 NGVGKTLIMFHK
+550 GVRNHSPTVQMEFK
-562 GMAKIQAPVTT
+562 
-573 QSYTAYAATGAGAS
+573 Y
-587 IAMGVYPDR
+587 IA
-596 VTFVHNT
+596 
-603 GDGDIGEIWLV
+603 IGQ
-614 G
+614 

>member
-81 VGDFVFNWIG
+81 AGDFVFNWIG

-157 MDEIRRL
+157 MDEIQRL

-196 YIEGLRGTLEEI
+196 YIEGLRGTLDEI
-208 TAFNN
+208 TTFNN

-240 TAKTLAHYQDAA
+240 TAKTLAHYQDTA

-277 TAIDRELAELKK
+277 TVTDRELAELKK
-289 ELPNKYQPI
+289 DLPNKYQPI
-298 GDYQPAGSYVTTV
+298 GDYQPAGSYVTTAN
-311 DFSLELNKKIDKTSI
+311 FSLELNKKIDKASI
-326 AQQLGD
+326 ADQMGND
-332 ETGKVPSLNLLKT
+332 RSKVPSLDLFSTKIGDLNSGLSAKFDKT
-345 ELGGKTSKGDVA
+345 GGK
-357 GILNQFGIGSVL
+357 
-369 KKMTSETESGFYL
+369 
-382 SASGSDDN
+382 
-390 PEKELGFVIINLA
+390 
-403 ASGHYKSQIA
+403 
-413 LTYATET
+413 
-420 PRAYFRNIFGDVKK
+420 
-434 PWEPIATKSA
+434 
-444 IDALNETLKEKLP
+444 
-457 KSSPAADTRISVTAQ
+457 
-472 DYPVVSL
+472 
-479 HQTSTGDMFEIVATP
+479 
-494 TRNSL
+494 
-499 LFKHTAK
+499 
-506 NGTIKQ
+506 
-512 VGIPFA
+512 
-518 EIESGAD
+518 
-525 IAGQRIR
+525 IAGQTDIEASGGRVQTLKAKAGTSVYQELYLQDTFAAWWGITNNNMLTLENR
-532 KLYSGS
+532 VTGNKITIGNDGIKMDGKLFAAKEQLLGINSKWKNVKPNRYLDTRYTNTDPFPRMVSFTKQYASETGKTEVYVDNELIIES
-538 GASVGQSFSFGT
+538 NTGAVAASTMPAFFIVPPQSEYMIKAPSVG
-550 NGVGKTLIMFHK
+550 
-562 GMAKIQAPVTT
+562 
-573 QSYTAYAATGAGAS
+573 
-587 IAMGVYPDR
+587 
-596 VTFVHNT
+596 
-603 GDGDIGEIWLV
+603 IWKEC
-614 G
+614 

>member
-133 AAKETQITT
+133 AAKETKITT

-157 MDEIRRL
+157 MDEIQRL

-169 YGAAAF
+169 YGVAAF

-208 TAFNN
+208 TTFNN

-277 TAIDRELAELKK
+277 TATDRELAELKK
-289 ELPNKYQPI
+289 DLPEKYQQK
-298 GDYQPAGSYVTTV
+298 GDYQPAGSYQPAGNYV
-311 DFSLELNKKIDKTSI
+311 DSDYFRLEMLKKFDKANISD
-326 AQQLGD
+326 QMGNDGD
-332 ETGKVPSLNLLKT
+332 KVPSLRLLSEQIEKCQPKGNYAANDGSGIAASEFRSHLQLGDAARRYVGNNPNDLPDMSFFKTVSGGFSLPQGTQFRFGVVSGDGYKSFGVPFPNECHTIVFGQMFGPNAWVFSAMYKNLTKSGFEFAARAYSGISGLQNAG
-345 ELGGKTSKGDVA
+345 ESVAYLALGG
-357 GILNQFGIGSVL
+357 
-369 KKMTSETESGFYL
+369 
-382 SASGSDDN
+382 
-390 PEKELGFVIINLA
+390 
-403 ASGHYKSQIA
+403 
-413 LTYATET
+413 
-420 PRAYFRNIFGDVKK
+420 
-434 PWEPIATKSA
+434 
-444 IDALNETLKEKLP
+444 
-457 KSSPAADTRISVTAQ
+457 
-472 DYPVVSL
+472 
-479 HQTSTGDMFEIVATP
+479 
-494 TRNSL
+494 
-499 LFKHTAK
+499 
-506 NGTIKQ
+506 
-512 VGIPFA
+512 
-518 EIESGAD
+518 
-525 IAGQRIR
+525 
-532 KLYSGS
+532 
-538 GASVGQSFSFGT
+538 
-550 NGVGKTLIMFHK
+550 
-562 GMAKIQAPVTT
+562 
-573 QSYTAYAATGAGAS
+573 
-587 IAMGVYPDR
+587 
-596 VTFVHNT
+596 
-603 GDGDIGEIWLV
+603 
-614 G
+614 

>member
-133 AAKETQITT
+133 AATETQITT

-157 MDEIRRL
+157 MDEIQRL

-240 TAKTLAHYQDAA
+240 SAKTLAHYLDAA
-252 GFQHYVAVIAEID
+252 GFQHYVTVIAEID
-265 QNGNIT
+265 KNGNIT

-277 TAIDRELAELKK
+277 TPTDRELEKLIK
-289 ELPNKYQPI
+289 ELPEKYQPL
-298 GDYQPAGSYVTTV
+298 GNYQPAGNYV
-311 DFSLELNKKIDKTSI
+311 DSDYFRLEMLKKFDKANISD
-326 AQQLGD
+326 QMGND
-332 ETGKVPSLNLLKT
+332 RSKVPSLDLFTQKIGVLNSGLAEKFDKT
-345 ELGGKTSKGDVA
+345 GGDISGQVNIKSKGGRVLTLWPELDDETSAYIEAYLRGVMVWWLGMTGGNTLTLENRVINKKITISPSGFKINGQDIA
-357 GILNQFGIGSVL
+357 VVSQLLGVGQKYRNVTSQRLNAATYTNTTGKPIVVYI
-369 KKMTSETESGFYL
+369 EANRTES
-382 SASGSDDN
+382 SIDD
-390 PEKELGFVIINLA
+390 PYSFGGEVDGERV
-403 ASGHYKSQIA
+403 
-413 LTYATET
+413 
-420 PRAYFRNIFGDVKK
+420 AYR
-434 PWEPIATKSA
+434 WTQT
-444 IDALNETLKEKLP
+444 NE
-457 KSSPAADTRISVTAQ
+457 Q
-472 DYPVVSL
+472 
-479 HQTSTGDMFEIVATP
+479 H
-494 TRNSL
+494 
-499 LFKHTAK
+499 
-506 NGTIKQ
+506 
-512 VGIPFA
+512 
-518 EIESGAD
+518 
-525 IAGQRIR
+525 
-532 KLYSGS
+532 
-538 GASVGQSFSFGT
+538 SFSFIVPPGSEYLVKA
-550 NGVGKTLIMFHK
+550 GWGKPHGWSPITKWVEL
-562 GMAKIQAPVTT
+562 
-573 QSYTAYAATGAGAS
+573 S
-587 IAMGVYPDR
+587 
-596 VTFVHNT
+596 
-603 GDGDIGEIWLV
+603 
-614 G
+614 

>member
-91 LINKESGTLA
+91 LVNKESGTLA

-187 QYRVTPGTA
+187 QYRVTPGAA

-208 TAFNN
+208 TTFNN

-240 TAKTLAHYQDAA
+240 TAKTLANYQDAA

-265 QNGNIT
+265 KNGNIT

-289 ELPNKYQPI
+289 DLPEKYQPK
-298 GDYQPAGSYVTTV
+298 GDYQPAGSYVTTAN
-311 DFSLELNKKIDKTSI
+311 FSLELNKKIDKASI
-326 AQQLGD
+326 SD
-332 ETGKVPSLNLLKT
+332 VMVNDRNKVPSLDLFSTKIGGLSSDLSTKFDKT
-345 ELGGKTSKGDVA
+345 GGKISGQIDIEAPGGRVQTLKAKAGTSVYQELYLQDTFAAWWGITAGNKLSLENRITGNTLTIGSDGFKIDGKDIAPLDKIIGIGQSWVDVTSSRENKATYINQTSKPIVVYIESNRTGSFSGTPAPFSIDIVVNNIRVA
-357 GILNQFGIGSVL
+357 YRWTNVDEIIS
-369 KKMTSETESGFYL
+369 L
-382 SASGSDDN
+382 SAVVPPGASYSCRGGWGTEQIWGVISAW
-390 PEKELGFVIINLA
+390 KEL
-403 ASGHYKSQIA
+403 
-413 LTYATET
+413 
-420 PRAYFRNIFGDVKK
+420 R
-434 PWEPIATKSA
+434 
-444 IDALNETLKEKLP
+444 
-457 KSSPAADTRISVTAQ
+457 
-472 DYPVVSL
+472 
-479 HQTSTGDMFEIVATP
+479 
-494 TRNSL
+494 
-499 LFKHTAK
+499 
-506 NGTIKQ
+506 
-512 VGIPFA
+512 
-518 EIESGAD
+518 
-525 IAGQRIR
+525 
-532 KLYSGS
+532 
-538 GASVGQSFSFGT
+538 
-550 NGVGKTLIMFHK
+550 
-562 GMAKIQAPVTT
+562 
-573 QSYTAYAATGAGAS
+573 
-587 IAMGVYPDR
+587 
-596 VTFVHNT
+596 
-603 GDGDIGEIWLV
+603 
-614 G
+614 

>member
-24 ALNEFVFANVPG
+24 ALNEFIFANVPG
-36 LDPSKDISRDEKLPP
+36 LDPSKDISRDEKLPS

-81 VGDFVFNWIG
+81 AGDFVFNWIG

-142 SAETWQIDFTARLAG
+142 SAETWQIDFTARLSG
-157 MDEIRRL
+157 MDEAQRL
-164 ANRDI
+164 ANHDI

-187 QYRVTPGTA
+187 QYRVTPGMA

-208 TAFNN
+208 TTFNN
-213 LRDTKIYADFTFQGN
+213 LRDIKIYADFTFRGN

-265 QNGNIT
+265 PNGNIT

-277 TAIDRELAELKK
+277 TAIDRELEELKK
-289 ELPNKYQPI
+289 ELPNTYQPK
-298 GDYQPAGSYVTTV
+298 GDYQPAGSYVTTAS
-311 DFSLELNKKIDKTSI
+311 FSLELNKKIDKASI
-326 AQQLGD
+326 SDAMGND
-332 ETGKVPSLNLLKT
+332 RNKVPSLDLFSTKIGNLNSGLSEKFDKT
-345 ELGGKTSKGDVA
+345 GGK
-357 GILNQFGIGSVL
+357 
-369 KKMTSETESGFYL
+369 
-382 SASGSDDN
+382 
-390 PEKELGFVIINLA
+390 
-403 ASGHYKSQIA
+403 
-413 LTYATET
+413 
-420 PRAYFRNIFGDVKK
+420 
-434 PWEPIATKSA
+434 
-444 IDALNETLKEKLP
+444 
-457 KSSPAADTRISVTAQ
+457 
-472 DYPVVSL
+472 
-479 HQTSTGDMFEIVATP
+479 
-494 TRNSL
+494 
-499 LFKHTAK
+499 
-506 NGTIKQ
+506 
-512 VGIPFA
+512 
-518 EIESGAD
+518 
-525 IAGQRIR
+525 IAGQTDIEAPGGRVQTLKAKAGTSVYQELYLQDTFAAWWGITAGNKLSLENRITGNTLTIGSDGFKIDGKDIAPLDKIIGIGQSWVDVTSSR
-532 KLYSGS
+532 ENKATYINQTSKPIVVYIESNRTGSFSGTPAPFS
-538 GASVGQSFSFGT
+538 IDIVVNNIRVAYRWTNVDEVISLSAIVPPGASYSCRGGWGT
-550 NGVGKTLIMFHK
+550 EQIWGVISAWKEL
-562 GMAKIQAPVTT
+562 
-573 QSYTAYAATGAGAS
+573 
-587 IAMGVYPDR
+587 R
-596 VTFVHNT
+596 
-603 GDGDIGEIWLV
+603 
-614 G
+614 

>member
-81 VGDFVFNWIG
+81 TGDFVFNWIG

-157 MDEIRRL
+157 MDEIQRL

-208 TAFNN
+208 TTFNN

-277 TAIDRELAELKK
+277 SKYDREIEEVRKDLESGDFASKTDLRTGLDKKLDKTRIVQQLSDSSTDVPSAGAVNDALKQK
-289 ELPNKYQPI
+289 QPA
-298 GDYQPAGSYVTTV
+298 GNYALKSDLNNYQPAG
-311 DFSLELNKKIDKTSI
+311 N
-326 AQQLGD
+326 
-332 ETGKVPSLNLLKT
+332 
-345 ELGGKTSKGDVA
+345 
-357 GILNQFGIGSVL
+357 
-369 KKMTSETESGFYL
+369 
-382 SASGSDDN
+382 
-390 PEKELGFVIINLA
+390 
-403 ASGHYKSQIA
+403 
-413 LTYATET
+413 
-420 PRAYFRNIFGDVKK
+420 YFNF
-434 PWEPIATKSA
+434 SA
-444 IDALNETLKEKLP
+444 ITEMPGMGFSGAFTGD
-457 KSSPAADTRISVTAQ
+457 ISVKYIKGISISSGPGNSDTGQIYVDHKAVVTAR
-472 DYPVVSL
+472 YL
-479 HQTSTGDMFEIVATP
+479 
-494 TRNSL
+494 NN
-499 LFKHTAK
+499 
-506 NGTIKQ
+506 NGAVYENRI
-512 VGIPFA
+512 VGIPVGA
-518 EIESGAD
+518 TIEWQSAAPIPENFLVNDG
-525 IAGQRIR
+525 R
-532 KLYSGS
+532 
-538 GASVGQSFSFGT
+538 SFSASTYSELAKVFPGLKLPDDRGLFKRALDSGKGYDSGRALGSFQNDAMQNLTGSFGNPT
-550 NGVGKTLIMFHK
+550 IEGGDWAEGVFRHSVNIG
-562 GMAKIQAPVTT
+562 GRAQ
-573 QSYTAYAATGAGAS
+573 GAGGNSISWTFDAS
-587 IAMGVYPDR
+587 RQVRTANEFRPVNKAVIYITR
-596 VTFVHNT
+596 V
-603 GDGDIGEIWLV
+603 I
-614 G
+614 

>member
-15 QEAALGKPV
+15 QGAALGKPV

-91 LINKESGTLA
+91 LVNKESGTLA

-157 MDEIRRL
+157 MDEIQRL

-208 TAFNN
+208 TTFNN

-289 ELPNKYQPI
+289 DIPEKYQPK

-311 DFSLELNKKIDKTSI
+311 NFSLELNKKIDKASI
-326 AQQLGD
+326 ADQLGND
-332 ETGKVPSLNLLKT
+332 TGKVPSLHLMTAEIGKLQPKGDYASGDFFRFAAGEVTVIYSQNKLFRIAIYNSGLSGVYSVETGNPVYQFNSAGRLTSGVVPVSAVDGLSGKLLGVGQAWKDMKNFRVPGAKYKNST
-345 ELGGKTSKGDVA
+345 GKTIFVFARLQRQDG
-357 GILNQFGIGSVL
+357 GGNQVTDIVVN
-369 KKMTSETESGFYL
+369 
-382 SASGSDDN
+382 D
-390 PEKELGFVIINLA
+390 ILA
-403 ASGHYKSQIA
+403 AS
-413 LTYATET
+413 
-420 PRAYFRNIFGDVKK
+420 
-434 PWEPIATKSA
+434 
-444 IDALNETLKEKLP
+444 
-457 KSSPAADTRISVTAQ
+457 
-472 DYPVVSL
+472 
-479 HQTSTGDMFEIVATP
+479 
-494 TRNSL
+494 
-499 LFKHTAK
+499 
-506 NGTIKQ
+506 
-512 VGIPFA
+512 FA
-518 EIESGAD
+518 
-525 IAGQRIR
+525 
-532 KLYSGS
+532 
-538 GASVGQSFSFGT
+538 
-550 NGVGKTLIMFHK
+550 
-562 GMAKIQAPVTT
+562 
-573 QSYTAYAATGAGAS
+573 
-587 IAMGVYPDR
+587 
-596 VTFVHNT
+596 NT
-603 GDGDIGEIWLV
+603 GTSAANSSQGAFTAVQPDAEYSVSPSQGGSDVIVWSEFR
-614 G
+614 

>member
-51 AGQIVHRQAVN
+51 SGQIVHRQAVN

-81 VGDFVFNWIG
+81 TGDFVFNWIG

-175 FGDGFLVTKAAE
+175 FGDGFLATKAAE

-208 TAFNN
+208 TTFNN

-240 TAKTLAHYQDAA
+240 TAKTLTHYQDAA

-289 ELPNKYQPI
+289 ELPIKYQPI
-298 GDYQPAGSYVTTV
+298 GDYQPAGNYQPAGSYQPAGNYV
-311 DFSLELNKKIDKTSI
+311 DSDYFRLEMLKKFDKTGLSDQMGNDSSK
-326 AQQLGD
+326 A
-332 ETGKVPSLNLLKT
+332 PSLRLFTEEIGKKQPKGDYALK
-345 ELGGKTSKGDVA
+345 SDVA
-357 GILNQFGIGSVL
+357 GLIKPGFTMFAMQDEKDIMPPWYSINGDRYGIDTPQGKVLRAFPADLKKRWNIVETSQTITLPTVLQPDGRMPFPRPVNGTGRLTGSVVGDMIRNFTGEL
-369 KKMTSETESGFYL
+369 GYEANYGLTTSERDVAGAF
-382 SASGSDDN
+382 
-390 PEKELGFVIINLA
+390 
-403 ASGHYKSQIA
+403 
-413 LTYATET
+413 
-420 PRAYFRNIFGDVKK
+420 RAY
-434 PWEPIATKSA
+434 
-444 IDALNETLKEKLP
+444 
-457 KSSPAADTRISVTAQ
+457 
-472 DYPVVSL
+472 
-479 HQTSTGDMFEIVATP
+479 
-494 TRNSL
+494 
-499 LFKHTAK
+499 
-506 NGTIKQ
+506 
-512 VGIPFA
+512 
-518 EIESGAD
+518 
-525 IAGQRIR
+525 
-532 KLYSGS
+532 
-538 GASVGQSFSFGT
+538 GASKGAFKGGGEGRTT
-550 NGVGKTLIMFHK
+550 NVMFD
-562 GMAKIQAPVTT
+562 PSTVVP
-573 QSYTAYAATGAGAS
+573 TGAENKPLDVGATW
-587 IAMGVYPDR
+587 IVYLGV
-596 VTFVHNT
+596 
-603 GDGDIGEIWLV
+603 
-614 G
+614 

>member
-51 AGQIVHRQAVN
+51 TGQIVHRQAVN

-157 MDEIRRL
+157 MDEMQRL

-208 TAFNN
+208 TTFNN

-228 LVSKWQTFVKVT
+228 LVSKWQTFVKIT

-289 ELPNKYQPI
+289 DLPEKYQPK
-298 GDYQPAGSYVTTV
+298 GDYQPAGSYVTTAN
-311 DFSLELNKKIDKTSI
+311 FSLELNKKIDKASI
-326 AQQLGD
+326 SDVMGNNGD
-332 ETGKVPSLNLLKT
+332 KVPSLRLLS
-345 ELGGKTSKGDVA
+345 EQIGKCQPKGDYQPA
-357 GILNQFGIGSVL
+357 GDYVKTHPELLDGNKKITDQLFGGLGTGIRAQSPFPPDAPVQSAFKILQIGDDGWPTLIGFDAYQRRIFITTRKSQGGELDTWDELISKKDIPSLPLFGQGQTFQNVINYRTPTTAYTNGDDRAIFIIVSATQGMSGEPVIIKATVDGNEIINYSYGSNSRATV
-369 KKMTSETESGFYL
+369 FIPV
-382 SASGSDDN
+382 
-390 PEKELGFVIINLA
+390 PEKSWYRIDI
-403 ASGHYKSQIA
+403 SG
-413 LTYATET
+413 
-420 PRAYFRNIFGDVKK
+420 
-434 PWEPIATKSA
+434 
-444 IDALNETLKEKLP
+444 
-457 KSSPAADTRISVTAQ
+457 
-472 DYPVVSL
+472 
-479 HQTSTGDMFEIVATP
+479 
-494 TRNSL
+494 
-499 LFKHTAK
+499 
-506 NGTIKQ
+506 
-512 VGIPFA
+512 
-518 EIESGAD
+518 
-525 IAGQRIR
+525 
-532 KLYSGS
+532 GS
-538 GASVGQSFSFGT
+538 GA
-550 NGVGKTLIMFHK
+550 
-562 GMAKIQAPVTT
+562 KIVT
-573 QSYTAYAATGAGAS
+573 
-587 IAMGVYPDR
+587 
-596 VTFVHNT
+596 
-603 GDGDIGEIWLV
+603 WLELKK
-614 G
+614 

>member
-81 VGDFVFNWIG
+81 AGDFVFNWIG

-133 AAKETQITT
+133 AATETQITT

-157 MDEIRRL
+157 MDEIQRL

-187 QYRVTPGTA
+187 QYRVTPGAA

-213 LRDTKIYADFTFQGN
+213 LRDTKIYVDFTFRGN

-240 TAKTLAHYQDAA
+240 AAKTLAHYQDAA

-271 DKRVKG
+271 DKRIKG
-277 TAIDRELAELKK
+277 TAIDRELAELK
-289 ELPNKYQPI
+289 ESLPNDYATKTEVNGKLAKDQNGADIPNKPKFIENLGLGELTKRFVILNSAESQVRSGNGKRFIYVNDDGRFGVAGETGSGWGVNKDGVMNGVMVPVACGGTGGKTAGEAIKNLGIDLMTVPVGASVIWSSLAAIPANFWPNEGRSFSASEYPELATVFPDLKLPDDRGMYIRIADNGKGIDKNRTVGTFQ
-298 GDYQPAGSYVTTV
+298 DYQMKDAVGYVNGRTANEDINGSLVLASGM
-311 DFSLELNKKIDKTSI
+311 FSLEEKKGGAFKNVVIGNVDR
-326 AQQLGD
+326 AAD
-332 ETGKVPSLNLLKT
+332 LLKFDLSRVMPT
-345 ELGGKTSKGDVA
+345 GDQINVKNTSK
-357 GILNQFGIGSVL
+357 ILI
-369 KKMTSETESGFYL
+369 T
-382 SASGSDDN
+382 
-390 PEKELGFVIINLA
+390 
-403 ASGHYKSQIA
+403 
-413 LTYATET
+413 
-420 PRAYFRNIFGDVKK
+420 RVK
-434 PWEPIATKSA
+434 
-444 IDALNETLKEKLP
+444 
-457 KSSPAADTRISVTAQ
+457 
-472 DYPVVSL
+472 
-479 HQTSTGDMFEIVATP
+479 
-494 TRNSL
+494 
-499 LFKHTAK
+499 
-506 NGTIKQ
+506 
-512 VGIPFA
+512 
-518 EIESGAD
+518 
-525 IAGQRIR
+525 
-532 KLYSGS
+532 
-538 GASVGQSFSFGT
+538 
-550 NGVGKTLIMFHK
+550 
-562 GMAKIQAPVTT
+562 
-573 QSYTAYAATGAGAS
+573 
-587 IAMGVYPDR
+587 
-596 VTFVHNT
+596 
-603 GDGDIGEIWLV
+603 
-614 G
+614 

>member
-91 LINKESGTLA
+91 LVNKESGTLA

-157 MDEIRRL
+157 MDEIQRL

-208 TAFNN
+208 TTFNN

-265 QNGNIT
+265 KNGNIT

-277 TAIDRELAELKK
+277 TPTDRELEKLIK
-289 ELPNKYQPI
+289 ELPEKYQPL
-298 GDYQPAGSYVTTV
+298 GNYQPAGNYV
-311 DFSLELNKKIDKTSI
+311 DSDYFRLEMLKKFDKANISD
-326 AQQLGD
+326 QMGND
-332 ETGKVPSLNLLKT
+332 RSKVPSLDLFTQKIGVLNSGLAEKFDKT
-345 ELGGKTSKGDVA
+345 GGDISGQVNIKSKGGRVLTLWPELDDETSAYIEAYLRGVMVWWLGMTGGDTLTLENRVINKKITISPSGFKINGQDIA
-357 GILNQFGIGSVL
+357 VVSQLLGVGQKYRNVTSQRLNAATYTNTTGKPIVVYI
-369 KKMTSETESGFYL
+369 EANRTES
-382 SASGSDDN
+382 SIDD
-390 PEKELGFVIINLA
+390 PYSFGGEVDGERV
-403 ASGHYKSQIA
+403 
-413 LTYATET
+413 
-420 PRAYFRNIFGDVKK
+420 AYR
-434 PWEPIATKSA
+434 WTQT
-444 IDALNETLKEKLP
+444 NE
-457 KSSPAADTRISVTAQ
+457 Q
-472 DYPVVSL
+472 
-479 HQTSTGDMFEIVATP
+479 H
-494 TRNSL
+494 
-499 LFKHTAK
+499 
-506 NGTIKQ
+506 
-512 VGIPFA
+512 
-518 EIESGAD
+518 
-525 IAGQRIR
+525 
-532 KLYSGS
+532 
-538 GASVGQSFSFGT
+538 SFSFIVPPGSEYLVKA
-550 NGVGKTLIMFHK
+550 GWGKPHGWSPITKWVEL
-562 GMAKIQAPVTT
+562 
-573 QSYTAYAATGAGAS
+573 S
-587 IAMGVYPDR
+587 
-596 VTFVHNT
+596 
-603 GDGDIGEIWLV
+603 
-614 G
+614 

>member
-81 VGDFVFNWIG
+81 AGDFVFNWIG

-133 AAKETQITT
+133 AATETQITT
-142 SAETWQIDFTARLAG
+142 SAETWQIDFTARLTG
-157 MDEIRRL
+157 MDEIQRL

-187 QYRVTPGTA
+187 QYRVTPGAA

-208 TAFNN
+208 TTFNN

-240 TAKTLAHYQDAA
+240 TAKTLANYQDAA

-265 QNGNIT
+265 KNGNIT

-277 TAIDRELAELKK
+277 TAIDRELAQLKK
-289 ELPNKYQPI
+289 DLPEKYQPK
-298 GDYQPAGSYVTTV
+298 GDYQPAGNYQPAGSYINS
-311 DFSLELNKKIDKTSI
+311 DYFMLEMLKKFDKANLSDQMGNDSSK
-326 AQQLGD
+326 A
-332 ETGKVPSLNLLKT
+332 PSLRLFTEEMGKKQPKGNYADKGESYTKTESDNRYPPAEMAALKT
-345 ELGGKTSKGDVA
+345 ELFCSGQNMLDVTSQRKANTVYTSDKSKPRVVY
-357 GILNQFGIGSVL
+357 IHL
-369 KKMTSETESGFYL
+369 KPISSEKAVMISPDGVRWI
-382 SASGSDDN
+382 
-390 PEKELGFVIINLA
+390 PV
-403 ASGHYKSQIA
+403 
-413 LTYATET
+413 
-420 PRAYFRNIFGDVKK
+420 
-434 PWEPIATKSA
+434 
-444 IDALNETLKEKLP
+444 
-457 KSSPAADTRISVTAQ
+457 SSS
-472 DYPVVSL
+472 
-479 HQTSTGDMFEIVATP
+479 
-494 TRNSL
+494 
-499 LFKHTAK
+499 
-506 NGTIKQ
+506 
-512 VGIPFA
+512 
-518 EIESGAD
+518 
-525 IAGQRIR
+525 
-532 KLYSGS
+532 
-538 GASVGQSFSFGT
+538 T
-550 NGVGKTLIMFHK
+550 NGGGTSVCFIVPPGWKYKTDSFDAWWSEL
-562 GMAKIQAPVTT
+562 Q
-573 QSYTAYAATGAGAS
+573 
-587 IAMGVYPDR
+587 
-596 VTFVHNT
+596 
-603 GDGDIGEIWLV
+603 
-614 G
+614 

>member
-36 LDPSKDISRDEKLPP
+36 LDPSKDISRDENLPP

-133 AAKETQITT
+133 AATETQITT

-157 MDEIRRL
+157 MDEIQRL

-208 TAFNN
+208 TTFNN

-265 QNGNIT
+265 KNGVVT

-277 TAIDRELAELKK
+277 TPTDRELAQLIKD
-289 ELPNKYQPI
+289 LPEKYQPI
-298 GDYQPAGSYVTTV
+298 GDYALKGECYTKIESNLKFQPVGSYVNTETFNQ
-311 DFSLELNKKIDKTSI
+311 DLNKKFDKSGGTITGGVTIQSPDDFPTLNMLGNNGDSTRVQANTSD
-326 AQQLGD
+326 ADYMLTLASRD
-332 ETGKVPSLNLLKT
+332 STGK
-345 ELGGKTSKGDVA
+345 
-357 GILNQFGIGSVL
+357 
-369 KKMTSETESGFYL
+369 
-382 SASGSDDN
+382 
-390 PEKELGFVIINLA
+390 
-403 ASGHYKSQIA
+403 
-413 LTYATET
+413 
-420 PRAYFRNIFGDVKK
+420 
-434 PWEPIATKSA
+434 TK
-444 IDALNETLKEKLP
+444 NVV
-457 KSSPAADTRISVTAQ
+457 RI
-472 DYPVVSL
+472 P
-479 HQTSTGDMFEIVATP
+479 
-494 TRNSL
+494 N
-499 LFKHTAK
+499 K
-506 NGTIKQ
+506 NGTALLSGEVYSNQ
-512 VGIPFA
+512 
-518 EIESGAD
+518 EID
-525 IAGQRIR
+525 NLIAGVKNTALLKPTGWFKDASTGRMKQWGIVNRINDDKPYIQQFPVPFPNEVFGVFVQIITNITTELVITPRIR
-532 KLYSGS
+532 TPS
-538 GASVGQSFSFGT
+538 T
-550 NGVGKTLIMFHK
+550 NRTQF
-562 GMAKIQAPVTT
+562 AIQHGISEGYYYWEAN
-573 QSYTAYAATGAGAS
+573 G
-587 IAMGVYPDR
+587 
-596 VTFVHNT
+596 
-603 GDGDIGEIWLV
+603 W
-614 G
+614 

>member
-51 AGQIVHRQAVN
+51 SGQIVHRQAVN

-157 MDEIRRL
+157 MDEIQRL

-169 YGAAAF
+169 YDVAAF

-187 QYRVTPGTA
+187 QYRVTPGAA

-208 TAFNN
+208 TTFNN

-240 TAKTLAHYQDAA
+240 TAKALAHYQDAA
-252 GFQHYVAVIAEID
+252 GFKHYVAVIAEID

-277 TAIDRELAELKK
+277 TAIDRELAELKNT
-289 ELPNKYQPI
+289 LP
-298 GDYQPAGSYVTTV
+298 DT
-311 DFSLELNKKIDKTSI
+311 
-326 AQQLGD
+326 
-332 ETGKVPSLNLLKT
+332 
-345 ELGGKTSKGDVA
+345 
-357 GILNQFGIGSVL
+357 
-369 KKMTSETESGFYL
+369 YL
-382 SASGSDDN
+382 
-390 PEKELGFVIINLA
+390 
-403 ASGHYKSQIA
+403 
-413 LTYATET
+413 
-420 PRAYFRNIFGDVKK
+420 
-434 PWEPIATKSA
+434 
-444 IDALNETLKEKLP
+444 
-457 KSSPAADTRISVTAQ
+457 
-472 DYPVVSL
+472 
-479 HQTSTGDMFEIVATP
+479 
-494 TRNSL
+494 
-499 LFKHTAK
+499 AK
-506 NGTIKQ
+506 DQN
-512 VGIPFA
+512 
-518 EIESGAD
+518 GAD
-525 IAGQRIR
+525 IQNKPKFIENLGLGEAAKRGVQKTVTDNTDGVALIAGKAFGLGLGNVINPRPDPESFPPAGFYTDSADRIGLSQLPGGYVGLISLLGGTAWRNEIAMEKSGRMFIRGADGENIPSEKWYECYTENHKPSASDVGALPADGNAASATKLQTARTIGGVLFNGTTNINLPGVNISGNQNTSGNAATASKLQNARTINGVSFDGSANITISTTTGVMEVTGRWIDLSTGLLIQWGTQR
-532 KLYSGS
+532 SV
-538 GASVGQSFSFGT
+538 GASPVQFNYGLAFSAIYGGLATIKSNEAVDGNNVAYFFTPNLTTGIVV
-550 NGVGKTLIMFHK
+550 ND
-562 GMAKIQAPVTT
+562 PVTT
-573 QSYTAYAATGAGAS
+573 N
-587 IAMGVYPDR
+587 R
-596 VTFVHNT
+596 LC
-603 GDGDIGEIWLV
+603 DIFWLAIGKV
-614 G
+614 